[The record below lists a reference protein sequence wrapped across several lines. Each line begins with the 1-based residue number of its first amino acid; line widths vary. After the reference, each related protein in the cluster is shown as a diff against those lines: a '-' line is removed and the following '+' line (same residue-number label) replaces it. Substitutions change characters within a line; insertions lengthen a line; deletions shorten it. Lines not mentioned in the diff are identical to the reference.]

1 MDIFQTVKN
10 YFTGY
15 TVGSIMGFPKVSLIE
30 ADNYKKP
37 TGFSVEIDATSS
49 VEMIHSRTLMQHS
62 AESKKVYMDG
72 SKRNPIKCSIQGT
85 IDANKIPELERLA
98 KDDTWVYVALVKNM
112 GGAYLTMRQDTV
124 GAIKRIAGR
133 FGLIDDNPNQ
143 LYTDANLFIISD
155 LVIREEGFKN
165 TVSVSIELKEVVMFE
180 YDLQYKFG
188 VKRVSGGKTKKVQ
201 QTTAQEVPK
210 EKWSTRFDKRGVE
223 FPNFG
228 GGDK

>member
-1 MDIFQTVKN
+1 
-10 YFTGY
+10 
-15 TVGSIMGFPKVSLIE
+15 MGFPKVSLIE

-143 LYTDANLFIISD
+143 LYCSISPASTSPNSFI
-155 LVIREEGFKN
+155 L
-165 TVSVSIELKEVVMFE
+165 
-180 YDLQYKFG
+180 
-188 VKRVSGGKTKKVQ
+188 
-201 QTTAQEVPK
+201 
-210 EKWSTRFDKRGVE
+210 RGS
-223 FPNFG
+223 PL
-228 GGDK
+228 

>member
-1 MDIFQTVKN
+1 MDIFKAVTN

-15 TVGSIMGFPKVSLIE
+15 TVSSLWGFPKVSLIE
-30 ADNYKKP
+30 ADNIKKP
-37 TGFSVEIDATSS
+37 TGFSVEIDATAS

-112 GGAYLTMRQDTV
+112 GGAYLTMKQDTV

-133 FGLIDDNPNQ
+133 FGIIDDNPNQ
-143 LYTDANLFIISD
+143 LYTDANLFVISD
-155 LVIREEGFKN
+155 LVIREEGYKN

-188 VKRVSGGKTKKVQ
+188 VKRSTKGPKKVQ
-201 QTTAQEVPK
+201 QTTAVEVPK
-210 EKWSTRFDKRGVE
+210 EKVYTQFDQRGVK
-223 FPNFG
+223 F
-228 GGDK
+228 